1 VSRYLAE
8 LWLFEFEFSR
18 PCLKRSFFV
27 AVSIS
32 FPGCN
37 SLHKVFV
44 LSNLAIIMLRNTIY
58 ALILVMLAL
67 GIADARMPQIGD
79 QVNIT
84 MPGGEYSEWYEGK
97 IVDMGDGLICLNV
110 TGSSMDMPRSDV
122 CVGVG
127 AIIGLTWL

>member
-1 VSRYLAE
+1 
-8 LWLFEFEFSR
+8 
-18 PCLKRSFFV
+18 
-27 AVSIS
+27 
-32 FPGCN
+32 
-37 SLHKVFV
+37 
-44 LSNLAIIMLRNTIY
+44 MLRNTIS